1 MPRAKGIFNRSHTYL
16 VWQSAALVHT
26 HLWAALIKLF
36 EEPIPESYVA
46 GRKVMEDVLGGALTD
61 KPVFC
66 FSSNPV
72 LAALVKPGKSPCVWE
87 TKERLV
93 LGYESVVRTTESAGQ
108 ELLMDF
114 VGKHVHTRCIH
125 GTHLVHT
132 SNILYKSM
140 VRTEC
145 IRDTYFVCTS

>member
-1 MPRAKGIFNRSHTYL
+1 MSLADRAVGRHRPEMR
-16 VWQSAALVHT
+16 
-26 HLWAALIKLF
+26 AALIKLF

-46 GRKVMEDVLGGALTD
+46 GRKVMEDVLGRALTD

-87 TKERLV
+87 TKERLG

-114 VGKHVHTRCIH
+114 VGKHVHTRY
-125 GTHLVHT
+125 
-132 SNILYKSM
+132 ILSIYFKSQKLILFFC
-140 VRTEC
+140 REC
-145 IRDTYFVCTS
+145 ARLRWENRD

>member
-1 MPRAKGIFNRSHTYL
+1 MR
-16 VWQSAALVHT
+16 
-26 HLWAALIKLF
+26 AALIKLF

-46 GRKVMEDVLGGALTD
+46 GRKVMEAVLGRALTD

-87 TKERLV
+87 TKERLG
-93 LGYESVVRTTESAGQ
+93 LGYESVVRTAESAGQ

-114 VGKHVHTRCIH
+114 VGKQVHTRY
-125 GTHLVHT
+125 
-132 SNILYKSM
+132 ILSIYFKSQKLILFFC
-140 VRTEC
+140 REC
-145 IRDTYFVCTS
+145 ACLRWENRN

>member
-1 MPRAKGIFNRSHTYL
+1 MSRADRAVGRHRPEMR
-16 VWQSAALVHT
+16 
-26 HLWAALIKLF
+26 AALIKLF

-46 GRKVMEDVLGGALTD
+46 GRKVMEAVLGRALTD

-87 TKERLV
+87 TKERLG

-114 VGKHVHTRCIH
+114 VGKHVHT
-125 GTHLVHT
+125 TY
-132 SNILYKSM
+132 ILSIYFKSQKLILFFC
-140 VRTEC
+140 REC
-145 IRDTYFVCTS
+145 ARLRWENRN